1 MQRCSVHFA
10 GRLIDLDDPGAL
22 DVGAIAA
29 TLSRICRFAGNL
41 RDDHQISWHSV
52 ADHCVLTAELLRRRV
67 MPAQTCLAGLLHDAH
82 EALIGD
88 VITPTKTWLTGGGY
102 GTTHAKRKEHDL
114 ERKVLRSLGC
124 EPGTQAGVF
133 VKQADVEAL
142 HIEVCALGLPHTSFG
157 LRSVVPFDQAM
168 LRELGVLQPTAHLPM
183 AAVFLAS
190 QQRFL
195 KTYAALRMTGECV
208 PEAAHA

>member
-1 MQRCSVHFA
+1 
-10 GRLIDLDDPGAL
+10 
-22 DVGAIAA
+22 
-29 TLSRICRFAGNL
+29 
-41 RDDHQISWHSV
+41 
-52 ADHCVLTAELLRRRV
+52 
-67 MPAQTCLAGLLHDAH
+67 
-82 EALIGD
+82 
-88 VITPTKTWLTGGGY
+88 
-102 GTTHAKRKEHDL
+102 
-114 ERKVLRSLGC
+114 
-124 EPGTQAGVF
+124 
-133 VKQADVEAL
+133 
-142 HIEVCALGLPHTSFG
+142 PHTSFG

>member
-1 MQRCSVHFA
+1 
-10 GRLIDLDDPGAL
+10 
-22 DVGAIAA
+22 
-29 TLSRICRFAGNL
+29 
-41 RDDHQISWHSV
+41 
-52 ADHCVLTAELLRRRV
+52 
-67 MPAQTCLAGLLHDAH
+67 
-82 EALIGD
+82 
-88 VITPTKTWLTGGGY
+88 
-102 GTTHAKRKEHDL
+102 
-114 ERKVLRSLGC
+114 VLRSLGC

-190 QQRFL
+190 QQR
-195 KTYAALRMTGECV
+195 
-208 PEAAHA
+208 